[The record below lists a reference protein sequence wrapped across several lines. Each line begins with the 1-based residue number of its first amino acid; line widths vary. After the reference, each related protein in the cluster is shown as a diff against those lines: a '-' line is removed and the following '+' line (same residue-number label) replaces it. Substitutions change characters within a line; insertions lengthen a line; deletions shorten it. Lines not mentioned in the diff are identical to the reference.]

1 MIFSSG
7 AQCARAGGFIFGL
20 TFHLS
25 FIWHCNGVCAS
36 WDCVLIDIETPH
48 RPPRACTWLVVG
60 GWVRDTI
67 YKQSAQQKS
76 KLLGDFLTSRG
87 LRSSQKPGVQPR
99 PIRSLQTAPRRVW
112 PLGQIIIRELGT
124 SAFKRRAA
132 RHRRVVGI
140 LNDQVR
146 SSGVTRLQDR
156 TFNRGPV
163 YLIQKTNL
171 YVNWG
176 YTATPGHLC
185 G

>member
-1 MIFSSG
+1 MSVS
-7 AQCARAGGFIFGL
+7 A
-20 TFHLS
+20 
-25 FIWHCNGVCAS
+25 
-36 WDCVLIDIETPH
+36 
-48 RPPRACTWLVVG
+48 PPRAHITKITTRGVYYGVNIPVGPSRARFGCFWTKCPVLAHKWVG
-60 GWVRDTI
+60 GKSVLIHAISCLTASTP
-67 YKQSAQQKS
+67 QAATTSAGF
-76 KLLGDFLTSRG
+76 KLRFFSGVSDLQR
-87 LRSSQKPGVQPR
+87 PGVQPR

-112 PLGQIIIRELGT
+112 PFGQIIIRELGT